1 MKLIIAIIQPTK
13 LDAVKRALAAAG
25 VERFSVCDAL
35 GYGRQRGQPAMF
47 RGVEYKTQLLRK
59 VELQI
64 AVNDDFLE
72 RTLDALEQ
80 VARTGPQ
87 GNLGD
92 GKIFVLPMEEAIRI
106 GETVSGPEAV

>member
-1 MKLIIAIIQPTK
+1 VKLVIAIIQPTK
-13 LDAVKRALAAAG
+13 LDAARRALAAAG

-47 RGVEYKTQLLRK
+47 RGVEYQTQLLRK
-59 VELQI
+59 VELLI

-92 GKIFVLPMEEAIRI
+92 GKIFVLPMDEAIRI
-106 GETVSGPEAV
+106 GDTVSGPEAV